1 MKSDADS
8 SKGAQ
13 AADEPSQT
21 DPEKRPPPR
30 SKMHRLLIL
39 LRSAVICYLVYAAML
54 FSIQRWLLFPRH
66 IRQASP
72 DAGRG
77 IRDLE
82 RFWIDTPQGRVEGWF
97 IRGHGASAETPGPAV
112 IFAHGNAE
120 LIEDWPFEMS
130 LYQAHGFGIL
140 LPEFRGYG
148 RSAGSPSEA
157 AITEDFVKFYDWLA
171 ARPDV
176 DRARIVFHGRSIG
189 GGAVCA
195 LSRHR
200 RPAAIVLQS
209 TFVSVS
215 EMSRRYYVP
224 SFLVRDPFDNESA
237 LRALKCPVLIVHGKR
252 DSLIPFEHAQRLHA
266 AAAGSKLIAYDCD
279 HNDCPPD
286 WNAFMHDVIVFLR
299 GAGIAR

>member
-1 MKSDADS
+1 MKSDAES
-8 SKGAQ
+8 PEREQ
-13 AADEPSQT
+13 ADGDPAPSAPAKQ
-21 DPEKRPPPR
+21 PSPSRKRGLMR
-30 SKMHRLLIL
+30 I
-39 LRSAVICYLVYAAML
+39 LRSAVICYVVYAAML

-82 RFWIDTPQGRVEGWF
+82 RFWIDTPQGRVEGWY
-97 IRGHGASAETPGPAV
+97 IRGHRATAETPGPAV

-130 LYQAHGFGIL
+130 AYQAGGFGML

-176 DRARIVFHGRSIG
+176 DRDRIVFHGRSIG

-200 RPAAIVLQS
+200 QPAAVVLQS

-237 LRALKCPVLIVHGKR
+237 LRAIKCPVLIVHGKR
-252 DSLIPFEHAQRLHA
+252 DSLIPFEHAQRLHV

-286 WNAFMHDVIVFLR
+286 WNAFMRDVLAFLR
-299 GAGIAR
+299 EAGIAR